1 MTFWPPECVTTW
13 GFIGFLKIDILKITF
28 HPSCSFPQKVKKL
41 FGDPTIPFK
50 SYSEKQKSKTFVL
63 DFVWLPEWGDA
74 LRKQSRRLFL
84 ASELRERQAGS
95 NLLRSGSDK
104 TLNRGFK
111 SYNDNKKCHTFVWH
125 FGSPSRIWT
134 YDLVINSHLLHRW
147 AIGEYI

>member
-1 MTFWPPECVTTW
+1 MC
-13 GFIGFLKIDILKITF
+13 GFLGNKIVFAYSI
-28 HPSCSFPQKVKKL
+28 SFFAQVVPFPPKVKKL

-84 ASELRERQAGS
+84 ASEFRERQAGS

-125 FGSPSRIWT
+125 FGSPSASQPGFLTRFLT
-134 YDLVINSHLLHRW
+134 Q
-147 AIGEYI
+147 

>member
-1 MTFWPPECVTTW
+1 MRSCRWSFMC
-13 GFIGFLKIDILKITF
+13 GFLGNKIVFAYSI
-28 HPSCSFPQKVKKL
+28 SFFAQVVPFPKKL
-41 FGDPTIPFK
+41 KNFSRTTLYLSNPTRENK
-50 SYSEKQKSKTFVL
+50 SPRQMSWT
-63 DFVWLPEWGDA
+63 FVWLPEWGDA

-84 ASELRERQAGS
+84 ASEFRERQAGS
-95 NLLRSGSDK
+95 NLLRPESDK